1 MDTVQ
6 SIELRVA
13 LARLVAA
20 VEAIW
25 DDPNSPLGDE
35 VVARFPD
42 RAWRD
47 FRRNPYLRTRRR
59 IRVCA
64 HRAELDLCRRR
75 CSTSFSLALKT
86 RQNFTR

>member
-35 VVARFPD
+35 VVARFQ
-42 RAWRD
+42 AA
-47 FRRNPYLRTRRR
+47 YEQVVT
-59 IRVCA
+59 V
-64 HRAELDLCRRR
+64 LDMSRE
-75 CSTSFSLALKT
+75 S
-86 RQNFTR
+86 QP